1 MAQQTHVAQFWEKA
15 SSLVTAM
22 AKPKK
27 YPIRS
32 REMSL
37 YIAFL
42 DLTFILTASITLT
55 QVMIQEIQQSAR
67 NRTAL
72 ESH

>member
-1 MAQQTHVAQFWEKA
+1 MEVNTAIDESVMAQQTHVAQFWEKA

-27 YPIRS
+27 YPIRC

-42 DLTFILTASITLT
+42 NLTFLLH
-55 QVMIQEIQQSAR
+55 QSR
-67 NRTAL
+67 CL
-72 ESH
+72 K